1 MNKGSGVPA
10 HGPADSAP
18 AKRSRPVAAEGRYVP
33 ILPMRPTALL
43 AAFVL
48 GFAAWILWP
57 SDEVSV
63 VRSIPRRLAA
73 AFSSGR
79 ASTCLDG
86 FAIEYS
92 DASEGARID
101 RETIRAALLG
111 RFGGASGGDL
121 VAKVRE
127 ESLDLASYDAE
138 NGTAEI
144 GFVVVLSRVSPLATE
159 VTPDDAIWEI
169 EVDATLRRDEDGEW
183 RITRS
188 KHSTLSGTRPR

>member
-1 MNKGSGVPA
+1 
-10 HGPADSAP
+10 
-18 AKRSRPVAAEGRYVP
+18 
-33 ILPMRPTALL
+33 MRPTALL

-57 SDEVSV
+57 SDEVTL

-86 FAIEYS
+86 FAMEYS
-92 DASEGARID
+92 DTSEGARID
-101 RETIRAALLG
+101 RETIRVALLG
-111 RFGGASGGDL
+111 RFGGAAGGDL
-121 VAKVRE
+121 VAKVRD

-138 NGTAEI
+138 SGTAEL

-159 VTPDDAIWEI
+159 VTPADAIWEI
-169 EVDATLRRDEDGEW
+169 EVAATLRREEDGEW

-188 KHSTLSGTRPR
+188 THRTVSGARPR

>member
-1 MNKGSGVPA
+1 MNIGRGVP
-10 HGPADSAP
+10 GPGRFREP
-18 AKRSRPVAAEGRYVP
+18 AKKSPPVAAASRHVP
-33 ILPMRPTALL
+33 MPAMRPTALL

-63 VRSIPRRLAA
+63 VLSMPRRLAA

-86 FAIEYS
+86 FAMEYS
-92 DASEGARID
+92 DTSEGDRID

-121 VAKVRE
+121 VAMVRD
-127 ESLDLASYDAE
+127 ESLELASYDAE

-159 VTPDDAIWEI
+159 VTPADAIWEI
-169 EVDATLRRDEDGEW
+169 KVDATLRREEDGEW
-183 RITRS
+183 RIRRS